1 MTPSWK
7 EIRAAGEEADLDMQ
21 AWEDSLHDRLLIY
34 VLDRTKTTKR
44 YHIDAQ
50 FHAQI
55 ERLVGLVIGCISEH
69 SPLTDD
75 KLRARAAEFDDL
87 FKMGASEGRPD
98 ER

>member
-1 MTPSWK
+1 MAPTWK
-7 EIRAAGEEADLDMQ
+7 EIREAGEAADLDMED
-21 AWEDSLHDRLLIY
+21 WEDKLHDKLVAYI
-34 VLDRTKTTKR
+34 VNHTKTIER
-44 YHIDAQ
+44 YHNDAE

-55 ERLVGLVIGCISEH
+55 ERLVLLVIACISEH

-98 ER
+98 AG